1 MAHIVNPYN
10 LDDDDDAVFS
20 ALLSQGLIWIEDDE
34 GDEDGKRLESE
45 IEVLV
50 SITKG
55 KTRTLN
61 GHIGSVNDVAIS
73 GDFAISASSDK
84 TLRVWNW
91 KTGQHLHTLNG
102 HTSSVNNVAIS
113 GHFAISASSDKT
125 LRVWNWKTGQH
136 LRIFSDDS
144 THRLTALALDG
155 DFVFAVSLADVWIW
169 NWKTGE
175 HLGKLAGWQGFI
187 NDVAVD
193 GDLLLS
199 ASADLLLVRNWRTGE
214 NLHKLRLD
222 DDSIQELENLAVNN
236 DFAIFIDYD
245 SISVVWNWKTGEHFH
260 KSELRNKSDNKIDNR
275 VFSASSG
282 MGIYDRKTN
291 KWYLY
296 YPDDMNMGVFSDD
309 YSHIITG
316 DDSGIIHVA
325 RVSHPLL
332 RLITGKTVAKNPS
345 HNDLDKG
352 KTGGNPIPEYSVSD
366 VIEAARDYIRKRDE
380 EWVNFSRVSQQL
392 HQTYPDLKKNLRQPN
407 KSYKNLLQ
415 LLADHPSDFE
425 LRQDIEKQGLYWIR
439 LKQTR

>member
-1 MAHIVNPYN
+1 MARIVDPYN
-10 LDDDDDAVFS
+10 LDNGDDAVFS

-45 IEVLV
+45 IEVLE

-61 GHIGSVNDVAIS
+61 GHISSVNDVAIS

-102 HTSSVNNVAIS
+102 HTSSVNAVAIS
-113 GHFAISASSDKT
+113 GDFVISASSDKT

-136 LRIFSDDS
+136 LRTFSDDS

-199 ASADLLLVRNWRTGE
+199 TSADLLLVRNWRTGE
-214 NLHKLRLD
+214 NLHKLRLKD
-222 DDSIQELENLAVNN
+222 YSIQELENLAVNN

-245 SISVVWNWKTGEHFH
+245 SISVVWNWKTGEHLH
-260 KSELRNKSDNKIDNR
+260 ESELRNKRNSKIDL
-275 VFSASSG
+275 S
-282 MGIYDRKTN
+282 
-291 KWYLY
+291 
-296 YPDDMNMGVFSDD
+296 
-309 YSHIITG
+309 
-316 DDSGIIHVA
+316 
-325 RVSHPLL
+325 
-332 RLITGKTVAKNPS
+332 
-345 HNDLDKG
+345 
-352 KTGGNPIPEYSVSD
+352 PE
-366 VIEAARDYIRKRDE
+366 KL
-380 EWVNFSRVSQQL
+380 SQ
-392 HQTYPDLKKNLRQPN
+392 
-407 KSYKNLLQ
+407 
-415 LLADHPSDFE
+415 AE
-425 LRQDIEKQGLYWIR
+425 
-439 LKQTR
+439 